1 MKKQTIIK
9 IATLLLISL
18 TLISCNPDNEGVF
31 WRMSQSVPKVDVGA
45 ITLIAYYGTDL
56 YASTTKKGP
65 LQKYSGGSWSVINSN
80 KARHFTTDNTNIYFA
95 KQAEENKPNEIWS
108 YEMGEAA
115 NSASNLNN
123 DIFVISMVPT
133 FNLVLTKENNGVD
146 YEVYSFPLVA
156 PPSTTINDKF
166 SHDKAPQLIASSNT
180 DYIISGLA
188 SGSISKYVH
197 YDKAGDPLVVK
208 DNNDLGS
215 FEKYPIIA
223 FSTDGTDN
231 IVLNSS
237 GAIWFSKDDLENFE
251 PIGTISSF
259 SAIEPAFMPY
269 PNFIHDGFMYLQNSD
284 YDFYKVKIS
293 DGSFEKI
300 NSGFAA
306 ELNYVQANSFLVDV
320 DDVDDIYV
328 GTVANGIFKIDM
340 ANNYATPL

>member
-18 TLISCNPDNEGVF
+18 TLISCNPDNDGIF
-31 WRMSQSVPKVDVGA
+31 WRMSISVPKVDVGA
-45 ITLIAYYGTDL
+45 ITLIAKSGNDL
-56 YASTTKKGP
+56 YAYTTKKGP
-65 LQKYSGGSWSVINSN
+65 LQKYSGGSWSVINSD
-80 KARHFTTDNTNIYFA
+80 KARHFTADATHIYFA

-108 YEMGEAA
+108 YKIDDETLTEIANGEHI
-115 NSASNLNN
+115 L
-123 DIFVISMVPT
+123 SMVPT
-133 FNLVLTKENNGVD
+133 FNLVLVKNGNNYDVKEFNILTLDDKESYNG
-146 YEVYSFPLVA
+146 FFNVA
-156 PPSTTINDKF
+156 IS
-166 SHDKAPQLIASSNT
+166 PQLIASSNT

-188 SGSISKYVH
+188 LGPNSKYVH

-208 DNNDLGS
+208 DNNNSGS

-251 PIGTISSF
+251 PIGTIPSF

-269 PNFIHDGFMYLQNSD
+269 PNFIHGGFMYLQNSD
-284 YDFYKVKIS
+284 YDFYKVDIS

-300 NSGFAA
+300 NSDFATK
-306 ELNYVQANSFLVDV
+306 LNYVQANSFLVDGQ
-320 DDVDDIYV
+320 DVYV
-328 GTVANGIFKIDM
+328 GTVANGIFKINM
-340 ANNYATPL
+340 TNNSATSL